1 MYIKT
6 YLIKHLA
13 RLAELRGQ
21 DMAIKI
27 KGVEFDKEVSFMI
40 KEHDIRNTVVTMP
53 KKYYQAKA
61 ALETC
66 WGSVEITGSTLHNI
80 VQQVLVQNKEFRST
94 IKMFLDELDNG
105 HEDLYTAKKY

>member
-1 MYIKT
+1 M
-6 YLIKHLA
+6 KHLA

-21 DMAIKI
+21 KMAIKI
-27 KGVEFDKEVSFMI
+27 KGIELNKDVSFTI
-40 KEHDIRNTVVTMP
+40 KEQHIKNTVVNMP
-53 KKYYQAKA
+53 NKYYQAKA

-105 HEDLYTAKKY
+105 HEDLYSAKKY